1 MLDYEFVEKC
11 TNKEVMCN
19 ILLTLKD
26 GKHGRYPHLEQTVR
40 EKMFHLLEP
49 FEKQKIVASANYNGN
64 KNDITHDHLSNM
76 RDVCDEL
83 GEWLDIMNA
92 YNDDCRGGK
101 DFCDENSLNAPY
113 SIPPVRGSVTSGTV
127 VSHESSTDCP
137 KPRKANTKETQ
148 RNNSISKEN
157 MSNRD
162 YFQAWDKFDV
172 DAAEAAIDAEG
183 NPQDNIPD
191 AKNDLRD
198 VRVKRRDDNLKN
210 LQKELGLDNL
220 SLAERRSLALQE
232 KFKGNEYFRC
242 GENEDAVICY
252 SKSIAYNGDDA
263 VVHANRAM
271 ASIRLGNY
279 EQATTDCAESLRI
292 DPTYTKAL
300 ARKAIVHHKRGQYE
314 EASMDF
320 KECMRRE
327 PESKEYSRLY
337 TRSIQKL
344 REIEGAR
351 SIKTESCGTYK
362 RVLIEEVS
370 NDDDDSEKEI
380 DLVFKT
386 PGTLENE
393 RSSVS
398 TKECS
403 LVTPVPSTN
412 QPCSAD
418 PLVQS
423 LSCISEDFKISIIE
437 CSDSEDEKLS

>member
-1 MLDYEFVEKC
+1 MELNVKITPDHDDILVHNISRNKSIFPSAEDNMLDYEFVEKC
-11 TNKEVMCN
+11 TDKEVMCN
-19 ILLTLKD
+19 ILLTLKE

-49 FEKQKIVASANYNGN
+49 FEKQKIVASAGDNGV
-64 KNDITHDHLSNM
+64 KNDNTHDHLSNK

-83 GEWLDIMNA
+83 GEWLVFMNA
-92 YNDDCRGGK
+92 YNDDCQGEK
-101 DFCDENSLNAPY
+101 DFCVENSLNTPY
-113 SIPPVRGSVTSGTV
+113 SIIPPVRGLATSATV
-127 VSHESSTDCP
+127 VSHKSSTDSP
-137 KPRKANTKETQ
+137 KQRKANPKETQ
-148 RNNSISKEN
+148 RNNCISKEN

-162 YFQAWDKFDV
+162 YFRAWDKFDV
-172 DAAEAAIDAEG
+172 EAAEAAIDAED

-198 VRVKRRDDNLKN
+198 VRVKRRDYNLKN

-220 SLAERRSLALQE
+220 SVAERRSLALQE

-242 GENEDAVICY
+242 GENKDAVICY
-252 SKSIAYNGDDA
+252 SKSIAYNGNDA

-300 ARKAIVHHKRGQYE
+300 ARKAIVHHKRGQYD

-327 PESKEYSRLY
+327 PESKEYTRLY

-344 REIEGAR
+344 RETEGTR
-351 SIKTESCGTYK
+351 SIKIESCGTYK
-362 RVLIEEVS
+362 RVLIEEIS
-370 NDDDDSEKEI
+370 SDDD
-380 DLVFKT
+380 
-386 PGTLENE
+386 G
-393 RSSVS
+393 
-398 TKECS
+398 
-403 LVTPVPSTN
+403 
-412 QPCSAD
+412 
-418 PLVQS
+418 
-423 LSCISEDFKISIIE
+423 SIQ
-437 CSDSEDEKLS
+437 DTWNA